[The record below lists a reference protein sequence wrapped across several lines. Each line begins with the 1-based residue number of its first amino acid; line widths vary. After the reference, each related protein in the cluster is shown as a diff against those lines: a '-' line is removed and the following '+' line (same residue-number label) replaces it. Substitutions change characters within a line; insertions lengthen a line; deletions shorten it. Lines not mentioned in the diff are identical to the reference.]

1 MNKKIIL
8 FFISLI
14 TSFLLGENKIIYVE
28 YHKNS
33 SDTFL
38 EHSSIYYDNFKG
50 MFMQVL
56 EPVNQRVRMN
66 PEEFIYYYP
75 NKNIAMLMNNRNG
88 TLSSTPLQL
97 FLNTGSVDLGL
108 SSMGFSLK
116 DHIIRQDTLIK
127 IWELKGKKKREYIH
141 IDVYIH
147 DKQIFKTESYD
158 GNEKLIKKVE
168 YYNWKELNNYFYP
181 MRLRINENEI
191 WIEYNFFNLTKLDT
205 IPDSVYQAFKLPEDC
220 DIYEYTW

>member
-1 MNKKIIL
+1 MKYIIQS
-8 FFISLI
+8 FILLI
-14 TSFLLGENKIIYVE
+14 LSALSFATPLNIYIEYDILNENEQNGCGVVFYNLYE
-28 YHKNS
+28 
-33 SDTFL
+33 
-38 EHSSIYYDNFKG
+38 G

-88 TLSSTPLQL
+88 TLASIPIQL
-97 FLNTGSVDLGL
+97 FLNTGSEDLGL
-108 SSMGFSLK
+108 SSIGFSLK

-147 DKQIFKTESYD
+147 DKQVFKTESYD
-158 GNEKLIKKVE
+158 GNEKLIKKVG
-168 YYNWKELNNYFYP
+168 YYNWKELDNYSYP

-191 WIEYNFFNLTKLDT
+191 WIEYNFYNLTKLDT

>member
-1 MNKKIIL
+1 MKYFIQSFIL
-8 FFISLI
+8 LI
-14 TSFLLGENKIIYVE
+14 FSALSFATPFNIYIEYNILSENEQNGYGMVFYNLYE
-28 YHKNS
+28 
-33 SDTFL
+33 
-38 EHSSIYYDNFKG
+38 G

-66 PEEFIYYYP
+66 PEKFIYYYP
-75 NKNIAMLMNNRNG
+75 NENIAMLMNNRNG
-88 TLSSTPLQL
+88 TLASTPIQL
-97 FLNTGSVDLGL
+97 FLNTGSEDLGL
-108 SSMGFSLK
+108 SNIGFSLQE
-116 DHIIRQDTLIK
+116 HLIRQDTLIK

-147 DKQIFKTESYD
+147 DKQVFKTESYD

-181 MRLRINENEI
+181 MQLRINENEV
-191 WIEYNFFNLTKLDT
+191 WKEYNFYNLTKLDT

>member
-1 MNKKIIL
+1 MKYIIQS
-8 FFISLI
+8 FILLI
-14 TSFLLGENKIIYVE
+14 LSALSFATPLNIYIEYDILSENEQNGYGMVFYNLYE
-28 YHKNS
+28 
-33 SDTFL
+33 
-38 EHSSIYYDNFKG
+38 G

-66 PEEFIYYYP
+66 LEKFIYYYP
-75 NKNIAMLMNNRNG
+75 NENTAMLMNNRNG
-88 TLSSTPLQL
+88 TLASTPIQL
-97 FLNTGSVDLGL
+97 FLNTGSEDLGL
-108 SSMGFSLK
+108 SNIGFSLK

-147 DKQIFKTESYD
+147 DKQVFKTESYD

-168 YYNWKELNNYFYP
+168 YYNWKELDNYFYP